1 VNATAAEVRFSAVLQ
16 PADVGTFV
24 VIPPEVVTTLG
35 ATGRTSVSG
44 TIDGQPFANQVMPY
58 TYEGVGRQ
66 FVMVVN
72 KAVRTALG
80 KEAGES
86 VEFVLARDARSRSAD
101 VAIPTELAEAL
112 AADPELRSRFDGL
125 APSHRREYAEFVGAA
140 KREETRRRRAQQ
152 SIERL
157 RRG

>member
-1 VNATAAEVRFSAVLQ
+1 MSATDAEVRLSAVLQ

-24 VIPPEVVTTLG
+24 VIPPEVVAALG
-35 ATGRTSVSG
+35 ATGQTSVTG

-58 TYEGVGRQ
+58 TFEGVGRQ
-66 FVMVVN
+66 VVTVVN

-101 VAIPTELAEAL
+101 VAIPAELAEVL
-112 AADPELRSRFDGL
+112 AADPESRSRFDGL
-125 APSHRREYAEFVGAA
+125 APSHRREYAEFVGEA
-140 KREETRRRRAQQ
+140 KREETRRRRAEQTVA
-152 SIERL
+152 RL

>member
-1 VNATAAEVRFSAVLQ
+1 MNAAKAEVRFSAVLQ

-24 VIPPEVVTTLG
+24 VIPPEVVTALG
-35 ATGRTSVSG
+35 ATGRTSVTG

-58 TYEGVGRQ
+58 TFEGVGRQ
-66 FVMVVN
+66 VVMVVN

-101 VAIPTELAEAL
+101 VAIPAELVEAL
-112 AADPELRSRFDGL
+112 AADPDVRSRFDGL
-125 APSHRREYAEFVGAA
+125 APSHRREFAEFVGEA
-140 KREETRRRRAQQ
+140 KREETRRRRAEQTVA
-152 SIERL
+152 RL

>member
-1 VNATAAEVRFSAVLQ
+1 VTATDAPVRFSAVLQ

-24 VIPPEVVTTLG
+24 VIPPKIVAALG
-35 ATGRTSVSG
+35 ATGRTSVTG

-86 VEFVLARDARSRSAD
+86 VEFVLARDTRSRSAD
-101 VAIPTELAEAL
+101 VVVPAELVEAL
-112 AADPELRSRFDGL
+112 AADPESQSRFDGL
-125 APSHRREYAEFVGAA
+125 APSHRREYADFVGEA
-140 KREETRRRRAQQ
+140 KREETRRRRAEQT
-152 SIERL
+152 IARL
-157 RRG
+157 RQR